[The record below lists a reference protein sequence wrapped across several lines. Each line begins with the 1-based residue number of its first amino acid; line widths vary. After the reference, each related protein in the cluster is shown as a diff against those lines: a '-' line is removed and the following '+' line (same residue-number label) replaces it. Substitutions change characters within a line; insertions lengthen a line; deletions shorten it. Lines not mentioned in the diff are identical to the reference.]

1 MVTYMKK
8 LSKHD
13 LKDFTRITSHITYGF
28 CDSIEDANCDD
39 DVSEKYPLLGY
50 TYFDHGYDVFLL
62 CKWYFNLSWYQNKE
76 ILLSYDY
83 LKINAQKNIASIVI
97 VNALIVSDSVEVES
111 LISFEPSKKDPK

>member
-1 MVTYMKK
+1 MNHETFNDKQRGNVGKKHSMVTYMKK

-62 CKWYFNLSWYQNKE
+62 CK
-76 ILLSYDY
+76 
-83 LKINAQKNIASIVI
+83 
-97 VNALIVSDSVEVES
+97 
-111 LISFEPSKKDPK
+111 